1 MDFSRDPVTYEQ
13 ESLTS
18 LIRDLRDESAN
29 MMRQQIELAKSETGE
44 KIDVLGRSAASVFS
58 AGLILYAGLLFLLT
72 ALTFGLYG
80 LFTNAGL
87 ARTVSYWLSPLITA
101 AVTGAVG
108 YFMYRKA
115 ISTIKHTTVVP
126 EKTVRSLKEDKQWIT
141 NRK

>member
-1 MDFSRDPVTYEQ
+1 MDYPNEPVTYEQ

-18 LIRDLRDESAN
+18 LIRDLRDASAN
-29 MMRQQIELAKSETGE
+29 MIRQQIELAKSETGE
-44 KIDVLGRSAASVFS
+44 KIDVLGKSAASIFS

-72 ALTFGLYG
+72 ALTFGLYV

-87 ARTVSYWLSPLITA
+87 AQTVSNWLAPLITA
-101 AVTGAVG
+101 AVTGIVG
-108 YFMYRKA
+108 FIMYRKA
-115 ISTIKHTTVVP
+115 MTAIKHTTVVP